1 MKKMKKLF
9 TVLLTVSMIATLLAG
24 CGGSEEPAPAETSE
38 PAAEET
44 QEEAAPEAAEEA
56 AEEPAESSGNSGD
69 ATADYV
75 AGEDAPTYVMISKTL
90 SDPIFIDMYVGF
102 AEFCESEGVNCM
114 YRGTEEPTVEKEI
127 EVISQLIAQNVDG
140 LAVIAS
146 DFDALEPI
154 LTQAMGQ
161 GIAVVTFDSA
171 ANPDSRQVHV
181 EQASIDQVGRAQMDS
196 ALQICGGPGSEGTIG
211 ILSAQPES
219 QLHADWCAAMLK
231 EVEDKPEDYANIE
244 VLPIAYGDDLPEKS
258 TTEAQA
264 MLQNY
269 PDLDVIISPTTVGIL
284 SAAKVIQDMN
294 SDCKVTGVGLPSEM
308 APYIENGICYDCY
321 LWNPYDQGYLAA
333 AAVNSVATGESTGAT
348 GDTVTAGRLG
358 TFTVE
363 DYYDGGTQVLLGE
376 PIRFTKEN
384 IDEWKDLF

>member
-1 MKKMKKLF
+1 MKKMRKML
-9 TVLLTVSMIATLLAG
+9 TALLTASMLSALLAG
-24 CGGSEEPAPAETSE
+24 CGGQETSAPPADSSE
-38 PAAEET
+38 PAAE
-44 QEEAAPEAAEEA
+44 APETED
-56 AEEPAESSGNSGD
+56 SGD
-69 ATADYV
+69 TAADAADAPAASGDTTADYV
-75 AGEDAPTYVMISKTL
+75 AGSDAPTYVMISKTL

-102 AEFCESEGVNCM
+102 SEFCESEGINCM
-114 YRGTEEPTVEKEI
+114 YRGTEEPTAEKEI
-127 EVISQLIAQNVDG
+127 EVISQLIAQGVDG

-161 GIAVVTFDSA
+161 GISVVTFDSA

-181 EQASIDQVGRAQMDS
+181 EQASIDLVGRAQMDS
-196 ALQICGGPGSEGTIG
+196 ALQICGGAGAEGTIG

-231 EVEDKPEDYANIE
+231 EAEDKADDYANITI
-244 VLPIAYGDDLPEKS
+244 LPIAYGDDLPDKS

-294 SDCKVTGVGLPSEM
+294 SECKVTGVGLPSEM
-308 APYIENGICYDCY
+308 APYIDNGICYDCY

-333 AAVNSVATGESTGAT
+333 ASVHSIATGESTGAV
-348 GDTVTAGRLG
+348 GDTITAGRLG
-358 TFTVE
+358 SLTVE
-363 DYYDGGTQVLLGE
+363 EYYDGGTQVLLGD
-376 PIRFTKEN
+376 PIRFTKDN
-384 IDEWKDLF
+384 INDYKDLF

>member
-1 MKKMKKLF
+1 MKKLVALLLAVCM
-9 TVLLTVSMIATLLAG
+9 VLGLMAG
-24 CGGSEEPAPAETSE
+24 CGSTTKTDAPAADNGNAGSN
-38 PAAEET
+38 A
-44 QEEAAPEAAEEA
+44 AAPADDS
-56 AEEPAESSGNSGD
+56 P
-69 ATADYV
+69 TADYN
-75 AGEDAPTYVMISKTL
+75 AGADAPTYVMVSKTL

-102 AEFCESEGVNCM
+102 RQFCEESGVSCM

-127 EVISQLIAQNVDG
+127 EVITQLIAQGVNG
-140 LAVIAS
+140 IAVIAA

-154 LTQAMGQ
+154 LSQAMGK

-171 ANPDSRQVHV
+171 ANPDSRVVHV
-181 EQASIDQVGRAQMDS
+181 EQASIDMVGRMQMQS
-196 ALQICGGPGSEGTIG
+196 ALAICGGAGSTGTIG

-231 EVEDKPEDYANIE
+231 EVEDHPDDYKNIT
-244 VLPIAYGDDLPEKS
+244 VLPIAYGDDLPDKS

-269 PDLDVIISPTTVGIL
+269 PDLDAIISPTTVGIL
-284 SAAKVIQDMN
+284 AAAKVIQDMG

-308 APYIENGICYDCY
+308 APYIESGICYDCY

-333 AAVNSVATGESTGAT
+333 AATHSVATGECKGDV

-358 TFTVE
+358 TKTVE
-363 DYYDGGTQVLLGE
+363 EYYDGGTQVLLGE
-376 PIRFTKEN
+376 PLRFTKDN
-384 IDEWKDLF
+384 IDEWKTQF

>member
-1 MKKMKKLF
+1 M
-9 TVLLTVSMIATLLAG
+9 AG
-24 CGGSEEPAPAETSE
+24 S
-38 PAAEET
+38 
-44 QEEAAPEAAEEA
+44 
-56 AEEPAESSGNSGD
+56 D
-69 ATADYV
+69 AS
-75 AGEDAPTYVMISKTL
+75 TYVMISKTL

-102 AEFCESEGVNCM
+102 SEFCEAEGINCM
-114 YRGTEEPTVEKEI
+114 YRGTEEPTAEKEI
-127 EVISQLIAQNVDG
+127 EVISQLIAQGVDG

-161 GIAVVTFDSA
+161 GISVVTFDSA

-181 EQASIDQVGRAQMDS
+181 EQASIDLVGRAQMDS
-196 ALQICGGPGSEGTIG
+196 ALQICGGAGAEGTIG

-219 QLHADWCAAMLK
+219 QLHADWCAAMLQ
-231 EVEDKPEDYANIE
+231 EVEDKPDDYANIT
-244 VLPIAYGDDLPEKS
+244 VLPIAYGDDLPDKS

-308 APYIENGICYDCY
+308 APYIDNGICYDCY
-321 LWNPYDQGYLAA
+321 LWDPYDQGYLAA
-333 AAVNSVATGESTGAT
+333 ASIHSIATGESTGT
-348 GDTVTAGRLG
+348 VGDTVTAGRLG
-358 TFTVE
+358 SYTVE
-363 DYYDGGTQVLLGE
+363 EYYDGGTQVLLGD
-376 PIRFTKEN
+376 PIRFTKRLQRSVLSNTE
-384 IDEWKDLF
+384 E

>member
-1 MKKMKKLF
+1 MKKLL
-9 TVLLTVSMIATLLAG
+9 TILLTASMISAMLAG
-24 CGGSEEPAPAETSE
+24 CGSKTEPETTTE
-38 PAAEET
+38 PAAE
-44 QEEAAPEAAEEA
+44 AAAEGTEENAEA
-56 AEEPAESSGNSGD
+56 PASETADPASSGD
-69 ATADYV
+69 ATADFV
-75 AGEDAPTYVMISKTL
+75 AGADAPTYVMISKTL

-102 AEFCESEGVNCM
+102 AEFCEAEGVNCM
-114 YRGTEEPTVEKEI
+114 YRGTEEPTAEKEI
-127 EVISQLIAQNVDG
+127 EVISQLIAQGVDG

-161 GIAVVTFDSA
+161 GISVVTFDSA

-181 EQASIDQVGRAQMDS
+181 EQASIDLVGRAQMQS
-196 ALQICGGPGSEGTIG
+196 ALDICGGAGSEGTIG

-231 EVEDKPEDYANIE
+231 EVEDNPEDYANIT
-244 VLPIAYGDDLPEKS
+244 VLPIAYGDDLPDKS

-284 SAAKVIQDMN
+284 SAAKVIQDMG

-333 AAVNSVATGESTGAT
+333 AAVNSLAVGESAGAV

-358 TFTVE
+358 SFTVE
-363 DYYDGGTQVLLGE
+363 EYYDGGTQVLLGD

>member
-1 MKKMKKLF
+1 MKKMRKML
-9 TVLLTVSMIATLLAG
+9 TVLLTASMLSALLGG
-24 CGGSEEPAPAETSE
+24 CGGKDSTTSGGGSE
-38 PAAEET
+38 PAAEAPAADNSG
-44 QEEAAPEAAEEA
+44 EATGDTAEAPAAE
-56 AEEPAESSGNSGD
+56 GSGD
-69 ATADYV
+69 TTADYV
-75 AGEDAPTYVMISKTL
+75 AGSDASTYVMISKTL

-102 AEFCESEGVNCM
+102 SEFCEAEGINCM
-114 YRGTEEPTVEKEI
+114 YRGTEEPTAEKEI
-127 EVISQLIAQNVDG
+127 EVISQLIAQGVDG

-161 GIAVVTFDSA
+161 GISVVPFDSA

-181 EQASIDQVGRAQMDS
+181 EQASIDLVGRAQMDS
-196 ALQICGGPGSEGTIG
+196 ALQICGGAGAEGTIG

-219 QLHADWCAAMLK
+219 QLHADWCAAMLQ
-231 EVEDKPEDYANIE
+231 EVEDKPDDYANIT
-244 VLPIAYGDDLPEKS
+244 VLPIAYGDDLPDKS

-308 APYIENGICYDCY
+308 APYIDNGICYDCY
-321 LWNPYDQGYLAA
+321 LWDPYDQGYLAA
-333 AAVNSVATGESTGAT
+333 ASVHSIATGESTGT
-348 GDTVTAGRLG
+348 VGDTVTAGRLG
-358 TFTVE
+358 SYTVE
-363 DYYDGGTQVLLGE
+363 EYYDGGTQVLLGD

-384 IDEWKDLF
+384 INDYKDLF